1 MSCHQ
6 IMKFFSIAAT
16 LALLSSGVSAFPTLI
31 SKRDGSESTPT
42 NKTIL
47 LTNDDGWASTNI
59 RATYRE
65 LKSAGYDVLL
75 VAPASQKSGFGGLFD
90 LPTSVNLTEEG
101 EFGYPAKGSPS
112 WGHEEDDI
120 NVWYFDGTPASCVSF
135 GMDYLI
141 PKHFHNKSVD
151 LVIAGPNEGT
161 NISPGM
167 FTLSGTIGATY
178 SAVGRGLPAIAFSG
192 RLENNSF
199 YQDDIEKEDDD
210 SFYANVYARKVVE
223 IVNTLFTSQNNYPY
237 LLPYTTGLN
246 VNLPLIN
253 EDCMDPE
260 WALTRLSGQ
269 QSVSA
274 GISYNETLG
283 LFDWRDVH
291 YDPTTKCIFGDCDLP
306 SESTIYYKELCQISV
321 SVFSIDYDASYQQY
335 RTAEKVL
342 TSLFD

>member
-1 MSCHQ
+1 
-6 IMKFFSIAAT
+6 
-16 LALLSSGVSAFPTLI
+16 
-31 SKRDGSESTPT
+31 
-42 NKTIL
+42 
-47 LTNDDGWASTNI
+47 
-59 RATYRE
+59 
-65 LKSAGYDVLL
+65 L

-199 YQDDIEKEDDD
+199 YQDDIE
-210 SFYANVYARKVVE
+210 RKTTTRFTRTFMLE
-223 IVNTLFTSQNNYPY
+223 RLLKLLTLCLLHKTTTPTCY
-237 LLPYTTGLN
+237 LIL
-246 VNLPLIN
+246 
-253 EDCMDPE
+253 
-260 WALTRLSGQ
+260 Q
-269 QSVSA
+269 
-274 GISYNETLG
+274 
-283 LFDWRDVH
+283 
-291 YDPTTKCIFGDCDLP
+291 
-306 SESTIYYKELCQISV
+306 
-321 SVFSIDYDASYQQY
+321 
-335 RTAEKVL
+335 VL
-342 TSLFD
+342 T